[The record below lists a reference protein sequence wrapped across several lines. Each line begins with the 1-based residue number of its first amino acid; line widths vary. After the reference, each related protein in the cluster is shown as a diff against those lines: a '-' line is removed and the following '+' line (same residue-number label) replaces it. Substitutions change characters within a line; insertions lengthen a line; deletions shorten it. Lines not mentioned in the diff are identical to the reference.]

1 MPTTPGRTG
10 PNKAVNKQKLQ
21 ERLCIEQN
29 PDLPLVG
36 MVTRLVSHKGL
47 DLVKE
52 GVDNVMEYS
61 NAQFCGVGQRRPGV

>member
-1 MPTTPGRTG
+1 M
-10 PNKAVNKQKLQ
+10 NKQKLQ
-21 ERLCIEQN
+21 ERLCMEQN

-52 GVDNVMEYS
+52 GMDNVMELS
-61 NAQFCGVGQRRPGV
+61 LIHICGRG